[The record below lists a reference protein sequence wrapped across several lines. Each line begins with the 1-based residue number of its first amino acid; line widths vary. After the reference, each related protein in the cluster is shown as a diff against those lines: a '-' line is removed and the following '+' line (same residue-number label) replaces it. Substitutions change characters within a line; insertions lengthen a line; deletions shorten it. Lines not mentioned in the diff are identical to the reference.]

1 MTTLEHTRTA
11 QELLAKSDR
20 QFAAGEYREG
30 SATLW
35 RAAELAI
42 TAVAEQRGWRHGD
55 YKELFHA
62 AKRLSEEQNDS
73 SFSNEFGVAEMFRE
87 NSIYGYLEDYEPDAF
102 KSIVHRFVS
111 RTLSLV
117 EQSNPIK

>member
-1 MTTLEHTRTA
+1 MATLEHTQTA

-30 SATLW
+30 SETLW
-35 RAAELAI
+35 RAAELAMI
-42 TAVAEQRGWRHGD
+42 AVAEQRGWKHRS

-62 AKRLSEEQNDS
+62 AKRLSEEQKDR
-73 SFSNEFGVAEMFRE
+73 SFNNEFGVAEMFRE
-87 NSIYGYLEDYEPDAF
+87 NAIYGYLEDYEPDAF

-111 RTLSLV
+111 RTLSLM
-117 EQSNPIK
+117 EQSNPNK

>member
-11 QELLAKSDR
+11 QELLAKSDT

-30 SATLW
+30 SETLW

-42 TAVAEQRGWRHGD
+42 IAFAEQRGWKHSSH
-55 YKELFHA
+55 KELFYA

-73 SFSNEFGVAEMFRE
+73 SFNNEFGVAEMFRE

-117 EQSNPIK
+117 DQSNPMK

>member
-1 MTTLEHTRTA
+1 MTTLEQTRTV

-30 SATLW
+30 SEALW
-35 RAAELAI
+35 RAAELAM
-42 TAVAEQRGWRHGD
+42 TAIAQKHGWEHSS
-55 YKELFHA
+55 YKELFYA
-62 AKRLSEEQNDS
+62 AKRLSEEQNDG

-102 KSIVHRFVS
+102 KSIVHRFVN
-111 RTLSLV
+111 RTLSLL
-117 EQSNPIK
+117 EQSNPMK

>member
-30 SATLW
+30 SETLW
-35 RAAELAI
+35 RAAECAMV
-42 TAVAEQRGWRHGD
+42 AVAEQRGWKHGS
-55 YKELFHA
+55 YKELFYA
-62 AKRLSEEQNDS
+62 AKRLSEEQKDS
-73 SFSNEFGVAEMFRE
+73 SFNNEFGIAEMFRE
-87 NSIYGYLEDYEPDAF
+87 NAIYGYLEDYEPDAF

-117 EQSNPIK
+117 EQSNPTK